1 MKIKIENIEKFERA
15 FAMAPSLVVKEMNKA
30 MRASLAEIMKR
41 EIDEYFQFKTPRA
54 KRTGMLQR
62 MFQLNTATA
71 MKSLVRHGNKWRVE
85 VKSTVRYAERV
96 VRLGNPYYDR
106 IAMASWN
113 DVQKHWERSLEIIM
127 NKLAK
132 KLV

>member
-15 FAMAPSLVVKEMNKA
+15 FAIAPSLVVKEMNRA

-41 EIDEYFQFKTPRA
+41 ETDEYFQFKTPRA

-106 IAMASWN
+106 IARASWD